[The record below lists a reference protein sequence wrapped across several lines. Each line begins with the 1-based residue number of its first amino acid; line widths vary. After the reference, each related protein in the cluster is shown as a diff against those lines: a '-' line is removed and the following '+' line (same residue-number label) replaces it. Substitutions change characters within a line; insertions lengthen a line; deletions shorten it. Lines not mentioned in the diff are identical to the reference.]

1 MGIAPSSIE
10 EAGSRYGL
18 DVVTALA
25 WDTFGR
31 SLNTALRLIQDRYLP
46 QHLGWKAFLPF
57 LGSITLAVLMRLP
70 LMSAYIIVA
79 GLLITVYAMRRAEK
93 QKARIPASQ
102 VFQLILS
109 FRGEYL
115 LQPGV
120 FLTLDKA
127 RQRVEEPLNGLMG
140 IAVQTYNATASPRRA
155 FAELRAR
162 TDNVYLGQF
171 AHILEMSEI
180 APPSAV
186 VKALDSMVDR
196 LRIHD
201 ALHRESTASL
211 TSITAQTRFMHGIAI
226 LSTFLVAVVPMLHAG
241 YASTRGQIVFMVL
254 GTVILGASFYID
266 RMIDNLSERI
276 S

>member
-1 MGIAPSSIE
+1 MGIALGSID
-10 EAGSRYGL
+10 AVLIGVII
-18 DVVTALA
+18 VVVLALA

-31 SLNTALRLIQDRYLP
+31 SLDPVLRRIRDRYLP
-46 QHLGWKAFLPF
+46 QHVDWKAFLPF
-57 LGSITLAVLMRLP
+57 LGSIGLAVLMRLP

-79 GLLITVYAMRRAEK
+79 GLLITVYGVRRAEK
-93 QKARIPASQ
+93 EKARIPASQ
-102 VFQLILS
+102 IFQLILS

-127 RQRVEEPLNGLMG
+127 RQRVEDPLNGLMG

-171 AHILEMSEI
+171 THILEMSEV

-186 VKALDSMVDR
+186 VKALDNMVDR
-196 LRIHD
+196 LRVHD
-201 ALHRESTASL
+201 VLHRETTASL
-211 TSITAQTRFMHGIAI
+211 TSITGQTRFMHGVAI
-226 LSTFLVAVVPMLHAG
+226 LSTFLVAVVPMLHTG
-241 YASTRGQIVFMVL
+241 YASTSGQIVFMIL
-254 GTVILGASFYID
+254 GTVILGASYYID
-266 RMIDNLSERI
+266 RTIDNLSERI